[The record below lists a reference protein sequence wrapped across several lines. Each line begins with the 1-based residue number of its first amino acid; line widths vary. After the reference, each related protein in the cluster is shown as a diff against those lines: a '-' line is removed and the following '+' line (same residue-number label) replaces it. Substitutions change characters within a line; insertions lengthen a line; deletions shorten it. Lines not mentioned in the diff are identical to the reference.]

1 MAYDITNDSFLEK
14 TKIDLAAEFGDGAF
28 VELREP
34 SKKEFLSL
42 IKAREGGEDAIETR
56 FAELLPGL
64 IVSHGFLSAG
74 KPATNEQVA
83 GAIGMKIKASNKVE
97 ADYLGWVSAPFLKQ
111 TEQK

>member
-14 TKIDLAAEFGDGAF
+14 TKVDLAAEFGEGAF

-42 IKAREGGEDAIETR
+42 IKSREGGEDAIEAA
-56 FAELLPGL
+56 FAALLPKL
-64 IVSHGFLSAG
+64 IVSHGFISAG
-74 KPATNEQVA
+74 KPATSDQVA

-97 ADYLGWVSAPFLKQ
+97 SEYLGWVSAPFQKQ
-111 TEQK
+111 SEQK